1 MSNSKTTPSSPS
13 KPRVYNGWVR
23 KFELDDYLG
32 RHLPVPTQVVS
43 NEEYFPLPQTRQQ
56 QMVEHRA
63 LELADRNSKRLGMTR
78 RRFLQTS
85 CGMAVSFAAM
95 NSVFGEFFTVDA
107 AELLEPA
114 AAQEKRT
121 KYFIFDVQTHHVG
134 TAQQIPGAS
143 QQLLD
148 FVLGL
153 RKSLGAND
161 PALAG
166 REVRIQDLELETF
179 IKEIFLDSETD
190 VIALS
195 ALPTSTEA
203 GAVLPPHVIAH
214 SRKVVNDLA
223 GSRRLVSHGYF
234 SPDLGVRNMEW
245 MQEQAEK
252 LKIDAWKGY
261 TGQAMVEGTQGWW
274 LDDEKRTYPAL
285 EYSRKMKIK
294 NICLHKGLP
303 LFNHDAQYYSPAD
316 VVKASKDFRDL
327 NFLLYHS
334 GFKSLEEARPA
345 VQSEFKATAYI
356 PWVSDLCEWRRK
368 NLHMT
373 NVYMELGSTFALMTV
388 TNPLLCA
395 HVLGMMLRAFG
406 PDNILWGTDSVFWGS
421 PQWQIEAF
429 RRLQMPESLI
439 KQFGYQPLT
448 DEIKAKIFGRN
459 AARIYGV
466 DVGEQRNAIPS
477 DYLERMQKLYQQG
490 TYPAPSNTQY
500 GWVHA

>member
-1 MSNSKTTPSSPS
+1 MSNPKTAPSSPP

-23 KFELDDYLG
+23 KFELDDYLD

-43 NEEYFPLPQTRQQ
+43 NEEYFPLPQTRRQ

-63 LELADRNSKRLGMTR
+63 LELADRNSRRLGMSR
-78 RRFLQTS
+78 RQFLRTS

-114 AAQEKRT
+114 AAQEKKT

-134 TAQQIPGAS
+134 TGAQIPSAS
-143 QQLLD
+143 KELLD
-148 FVLGL
+148 FVIGL

-161 PALAG
+161 PALSG
-166 REVRIQDLELETF
+166 REPKIEDLYLESF

-195 ALPTSTEA
+195 ALPTATEA

-214 SRKVVNDLA
+214 SRKVVNELA
-223 GSRRLVSHGYF
+223 GSRRLVSHGMF
-234 SPDLGVRNMEW
+234 SPDLGARNLEW

-252 LKIDAWKGY
+252 LKIEAWKGY
-261 TGQAMVEGTQGWW
+261 TGQPMVEGAPGWW
-274 LDDEKRTYPAL
+274 LDDEKRSYPAL
-285 EYSRKMKIK
+285 EYSREMKIR

-303 LFNHDAQYYSPAD
+303 LFGHEAEYYSPAD
-316 VVKASKDFRDL
+316 VVKASRDFRDL

-345 VQSEFKATAYI
+345 VQGEFKSTSYI
-356 PWVSDLCEWRRK
+356 PWVSDLCDWRRK
-368 NLHMT
+368 NPHMT

-388 TNPLLCA
+388 TSPLLCA
-395 HVLGMMLRAFG
+395 HVLGMMLDAFG
-406 PDNILWGTDSVFWGS
+406 VDNVLWGTDSIFWGS

-429 RRLQMPESLI
+429 RRLQMPETLM
-439 KQFGYQPLT
+439 KQFGYKPLT
-448 DEIKAKIFGRN
+448 DEVKAKVFGRN
-459 AARIYGV
+459 AARLYGV
-466 DVGEQRNAIPS
+466 DIGKRRNAIPG
-477 DYLERMQKLYQQG
+477 DYLERLQKIYQQG
-490 TYPAPSNTQY
+490 AFPAPSNTQY

>member
-23 KFELDDYLG
+23 KFELDDYLD

-56 QMVEHRA
+56 QAVEHRA
-63 LELADRNSKRLGMTR
+63 LELADRNSKRLGMSR
-78 RRFLQTS
+78 RQFLQTS

-95 NSVFGEFFTVDA
+95 NSVFGEFFTVNA

-114 AAQEKRT
+114 AAQEKKT
-121 KYFIFDVQTHHVG
+121 KFFIFDVQTHHVG
-134 TAQQIPGAS
+134 TGQQIPSAS
-143 QQLLD
+143 KELLD

-153 RKSLGAND
+153 RKSLGAAD
-161 PALAG
+161 PALSG
-166 REVRIQDLELETF
+166 REVKIEDLQLENF
-179 IKEIFLDSETD
+179 IKELFLDSETD
-190 VIALS
+190 VVALS
-195 ALPTSTEA
+195 ALPTATEA

-214 SRKVVNDLA
+214 SRKVVNELA
-223 GSRRLVSHGYF
+223 DSRRLVSHGLF
-234 SPDLGVRNMEW
+234 SPDLSARNLEW
-245 MQEQAEK
+245 MQEQAER

-261 TGQAMVEGTQGWW
+261 TGQPMVEGAQGWW

-303 LFNHDAQYYSPAD
+303 LFFHEAEYYSPAD
-316 VVKASKDFRDL
+316 VVKASKDFPDL

-334 GFKSLEEARPA
+334 GFKSLQDVKPA
-345 VQSEFKATAYI
+345 VDSGLKQTSYI
-356 PWVSDLCEWRRK
+356 PWVSDLCDWRRK

-388 TNPLLCA
+388 TSPLLCA
-395 HVLGMMLRAFG
+395 HVLGMILDAFG
-406 PDNILWGTDSVFWGS
+406 ADHVLWGTDSIFWGS

-429 RRLQMPESLI
+429 RRLQMPDELI
-439 KQFGYQPLT
+439 KRFGYAPLT
-448 DEIKAKIFGRN
+448 DEVKAKVFGRN
-459 AARIYGV
+459 AARVYGV
-466 DVGEQRNAIPS
+466 DIGKRRKAIPS
-477 DYLERMQKLYQQG
+477 DYLERLQKLYQQG
-490 TYPAPSNTQY
+490 SLPSPSNTQY